1 MKIKKIIPLKT
12 IKRYVP
18 PISIILFLLI
28 STQLFQS
35 YQFSQIE
42 DIDFVAGLGCD
53 IDTSMEKKI
62 YSIPVLTYDFSDI
75 NQPSSILI
83 ETKGSSPVEARVNR
97 QLHTGKKF
105 SLGTEKV
112 YVFSKKFAEEGIS
125 FVLDGLMKINQVS
138 NSAVV
143 VTTSNDPRDIL
154 TLKIPGYPTAPDY
167 MLGLIKSLQ
176 SYSYFLNKQTL
187 STAYIQ
193 NSTEGCKFLAP
204 NLDIVNDKI
213 YFTSLSVFDKGKM
226 VSSIPITL
234 MKYVNILR
242 NHSGSGIAAFSLDDN
257 NLLTFNV
264 TSKRKVKCTKN
275 ENNTFNFDIDLDV
288 KGSLS
293 NNNTSTIKIGDFPY
307 RKKELEEKIA
317 SYMQSSLIDF
327 INIMKTDYKMDLL
340 NLGYIAA
347 SKYGRHKIT
356 DWDEEILK
364 STINVNVNFKISR
377 FGLGRIV
384 FD

>member
-1 MKIKKIIPLKT
+1 MKEKKILQFKT
-12 IKRYVP
+12 LKRYVP
-18 PISIILFLLI
+18 PIAIILFLLI

-53 IDTSMEKKI
+53 IDKSMDRKM
-62 YSIPVLTYDFSDI
+62 YSVPVLVYDFSNI
-75 NQPSSILI
+75 TEPSSTLI
-83 ETKGSSPVEARVNR
+83 ETKGSTPVEARVNR
-97 QLHTGKKF
+97 QLHTGRRF

-112 YVFSKKFAEEGIS
+112 YVLSKKFAEDGIS
-125 FVLDGLMKINQVS
+125 FLLDGLMKINQVS

-154 TLKIPGYPTAPDY
+154 TLKIPGYQTAPDY

-204 NLDIVNDKI
+204 NLDIINDKI

-226 VSSIPITL
+226 VSSIPIPL
-234 MKYVNILR
+234 MKYLNILR
-242 NHSGSGIAAFSLDDN
+242 NPSGSGIATFSLDDN

-275 ENNTFNFDIDLDV
+275 EDSTFNFDIDLDV

-293 NNNTSTIKIGDFPY
+293 NNNASIIKIGDFPY
-307 RKKELEEKIA
+307 KKKQLEERIA
-317 SYMQSSLIDF
+317 SYMQSTLVDF
-327 INIMKTDYKMDLL
+327 INTMKTDYKMDLL

-347 SKYGRHKIT
+347 SKYGRHKIIN
-356 DWDEEILK
+356 WDEEILK
-364 STINVNVNFKISR
+364 STININVNFKISR
-377 FGLGRIV
+377 LGLGRII
-384 FD
+384 FN

>member
-1 MKIKKIIPLKT
+1 MKEKKILQFKT
-12 IKRYVP
+12 LKRYVP
-18 PISIILFLLI
+18 PIAIILFLLI

-53 IDTSMEKKI
+53 IDKSMDRKM
-62 YSIPVLTYDFSDI
+62 YSVPVLVYDFSNI
-75 NQPSSILI
+75 TEPSSTLI
-83 ETKGSSPVEARVNR
+83 ETKGSTPVEARVNR
-97 QLHTGKKF
+97 QLHTGRRF

-112 YVFSKKFAEEGIS
+112 YVLSKKFAEDGIS
-125 FVLDGLMKINQVS
+125 FLLDGLMKINQVS

-154 TLKIPGYPTAPDY
+154 TLKIPGYQTAPDY

-204 NLDIVNDKI
+204 NLDIINDKI

-226 VSSIPITL
+226 VSSIPIPL
-234 MKYVNILR
+234 MKYLNILR
-242 NHSGSGIAAFSLDDN
+242 NPSGSGIATFSLDDN

-275 ENNTFNFDIDLDV
+275 EDSTFNFDIDLDV

-293 NNNTSTIKIGDFPY
+293 NNNASIIKIGDFPY
-307 RKKELEEKIA
+307 KKRQLEEKIA
-317 SYMQSSLIDF
+317 VYMQSTLVDF
-327 INIMKTDYKMDLL
+327 INTMKTDYKMDLL

-347 SKYGRHKIT
+347 SKYGRHKIIN
-356 DWDEEILK
+356 WDEEILK
-364 STINVNVNFKISR
+364 STININVNFKISR
-377 FGLGRIV
+377 LGLGRII
-384 FD
+384 FN

>member
-1 MKIKKIIPLKT
+1 MKEKKILQFKT
-12 IKRYVP
+12 LKRYVP
-18 PISIILFLLI
+18 PIAIILFLLI

-53 IDTSMEKKI
+53 IDKSMDRKM
-62 YSIPVLTYDFSDI
+62 YSVPVLVYDFSNI
-75 NQPSSILI
+75 TEPSSTLI
-83 ETKGSSPVEARVNR
+83 ETKGSTPVEARVNR
-97 QLHTGKKF
+97 QLHTGRRF

-112 YVFSKKFAEEGIS
+112 YVLSKKFAEDGIS
-125 FVLDGLMKINQVS
+125 FLLDGLMKINQVS

-154 TLKIPGYPTAPDY
+154 TLKIPGYQTAPDY

-204 NLDIVNDKI
+204 NLDIINDKI

-226 VSSIPITL
+226 VSSIPIPL
-234 MKYVNILR
+234 MKYLNILR
-242 NHSGSGIAAFSLDDN
+242 NPSGSGIATFSLDDN

-275 ENNTFNFDIDLDV
+275 EDSTFNFDIDLDI

-293 NNNTSTIKIGDFPY
+293 NNNASIIKIGDFPY
-307 RKKELEEKIA
+307 KKKQLEERIA
-317 SYMQSSLIDF
+317 SYMQSNLIDF

-356 DWDEEILK
+356 NWDEEILK

-377 FGLGRIV
+377 FGLGRII
-384 FD
+384 FN